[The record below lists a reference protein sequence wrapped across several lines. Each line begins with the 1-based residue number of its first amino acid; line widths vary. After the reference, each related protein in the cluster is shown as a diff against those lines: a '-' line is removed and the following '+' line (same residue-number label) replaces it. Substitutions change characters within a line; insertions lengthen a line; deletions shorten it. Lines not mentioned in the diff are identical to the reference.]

1 MKSQPRKIVVKITP
15 IPEYEKHHLENL
27 LNATLA
33 RIARELGAK

>member
-1 MKSQPRKIVVKITP
+1 MKSQPRKVIVKVTP
-15 IPEYEKHHLENL
+15 IPEYERSHRENT